1 MFLPLL
7 ASGISTA
14 LQYTGEKKQLERD
27 EARNRR
33 LRDKSAQEAESRKRS
48 IEGSFGVDPFTME
61 ALEMARSKQGIKELQ
76 DQQNITSSNQL
87 EMAARLGAR
96 GGFNALALE
105 RQRQKGIVDAA
116 AAQRQGEQSALESV
130 GDIKRSQDAARR
142 RFDTSMFTLAE
153 SDRRTAMEEMLAAKD
168 SQKALKTNLITDGI
182 SALSPLLGLV
192 GSGKTDDGRS
202 NFMTQLFGRHGM
214 KTPGKFSHE
223 SNPINLMQGGAKVGE
238 VTGGEYVVN
247 PEQARKIAQQ
257 SEYAS
262 KLFRKFDKES

>member
-33 LRDKSAQEAESRKRS
+33 LQAKSAQEAEARKRS

-76 DQQNITSSNQL
+76 DQQNITSANQAEL
-87 EMAARLGAR
+87 AARLGAR

-142 RFDTSMFTLAE
+142 KFDTSMFSLAE
-153 SDRRTAMEEMLAAKD
+153 SDRRTAMEEKLAAQD

-192 GSGKTDDGRS
+192 GSGKTNGRS
-202 NFMTQLFGRHGM
+202 NFMTQLFGKHGM